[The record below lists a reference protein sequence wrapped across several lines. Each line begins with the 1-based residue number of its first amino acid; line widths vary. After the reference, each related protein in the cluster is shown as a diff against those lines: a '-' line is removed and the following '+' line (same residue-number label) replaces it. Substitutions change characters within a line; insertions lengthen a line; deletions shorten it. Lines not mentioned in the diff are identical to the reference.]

1 MSLEL
6 KDLRCKVDPVRF
18 AFLEAE
24 ARSRDLDKCVIVRE
38 LLNAWAES
46 RRAAFMETQRL
57 LTAEGL
63 LGEVQGIAGRAA
75 QQQGKP
81 ALVWE

>member
-1 MSLEL
+1 MSLDL
-6 KDLRCKVDPVRF
+6 KDLRCKVDPVTF

-63 LGEVQGIAGRAA
+63 IGEVQGITGRPA
-75 QQQGKP
+75 GKP